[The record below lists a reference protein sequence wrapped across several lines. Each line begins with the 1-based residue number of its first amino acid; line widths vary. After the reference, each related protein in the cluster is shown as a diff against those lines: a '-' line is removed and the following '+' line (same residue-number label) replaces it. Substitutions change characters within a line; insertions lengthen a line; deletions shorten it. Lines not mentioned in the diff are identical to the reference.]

1 LITGLL
7 ITGTS
12 LRHRRNPNL
21 NVSIR
26 GAGRGATLET
36 EIRKPVK
43 IRIDNISLSFG
54 GVRALIDVSAEI
66 RGKEILAI
74 IGPNGAGKTA
84 LLNCINGFYKP
95 QKGEIYFN
103 QRKIT
108 RLRPDKLARMGI
120 SRTFQN
126 IELYT
131 GLSTQDNIMAARHI
145 LMKQNFITDALYI
158 GPAQREEIKHRHTV
172 EEIIDFLEIEALR
185 KTPVGVLP
193 YGMRKRVELGRALAL
208 EPQVLLLDEP
218 MAGMNLEEKEDIAR
232 FIIDIFEGQGDTYPD
247 TPILKNGISCIVL
260 VEHDMGVV
268 MDIADRIIV
277 LDFGKKI
284 AEGTPAEIKA
294 NPEVINAYL
303 GQGMA
308 AG

>member
-1 LITGLL
+1 ME
-7 ITGTS
+7 
-12 LRHRRNPNL
+12 
-21 NVSIR
+21 
-26 GAGRGATLET
+26 ET
-36 EIRKPVK
+36 ALKPVK
-43 IRIDNISLSFG
+43 IKIENISLSFG
-54 GVRALIDVSAEI
+54 GVKALVDVSTEI
-66 RGKEILAI
+66 RNKEILAI

-95 QKGEIYFN
+95 QKGEIYLDDK
-103 QRKIT
+103 KIT
-108 RLRPDKLARMGI
+108 CMRPDKLAKMGI
-120 SRTFQN
+120 ARTFQN

-131 GLSTQDNIMAARHI
+131 GLSTQDNIMAARHV
-145 LMKQNFITDALYI
+145 LMKQNFVTGALYF
-158 GPAQREEIKHRHTV
+158 GPAHKEEIEHRNTV

-232 FIIDIFEGQGDTYPD
+232 FIIDIFEGQGETYPD
-247 TPILKNGISCIVL
+247 TPVLKNGVSCIVL

-268 MDIADRIIV
+268 MDIADRIVV

-294 NPEVINAYL
+294 NPAVISAYL
-303 GQGMA
+303 GQEIE
-308 AG
+308 AGK